1 MSDHMLTMGE
11 VEALRGELAAIHE
24 AMTTE
29 ARSALLKDGK
39 LAEALNQRIR
49 SLNTLIDG
57 AAMEQEQPKDQ
68 GLMDLVGLSED
79 APDNFD
85 AVPYLPSVPVYD
97 DQVSRERLL
106 AIADLYYLFQMEQSS
121 VFKAVL
127 KLQELFRAGTVRLSD
142 GEGAVRLFRFDR
154 HSTLRYTM
162 RERRAAYRKVF
173 SYTDATPPKGA
184 RPNAP
189 FHKLFTNFNLQV
201 SQFFQDK
208 RVSEVIRPD
217 GTRENFGSMSVV
229 RRAGLDLRHNLRH
242 VSYGHIAVMRTEVM
256 GLLNAAFAILEAED
270 VKSLFGAQTAWDTLE
285 EVQKRYL
292 NEAPLASQRSR
303 MAVAGRETL
312 RWLAEPYILSTVRVD
327 FETFLEDIVDYADDW
342 LTSAESLGL
351 QKSSGQITAH
361 SGGNVVPLRARARRG

>member
-1 MSDHMLTMGE
+1 MTDETQTIGD
-11 VEALRGELAAIHE
+11 VEQLRGELAAIRQWLV
-24 AMTTE
+24 AD
-29 ARSALLKDGK
+29 ARPLLLKDTK
-39 LAEALNQRIR
+39 LAEALNQRVR
-49 SLNTLIDG
+49 SLDDLIDG
-57 AAMEQEQPKDQ
+57 AAAETDQPLDH
-68 GLMDLVGLSED
+68 GLMDLVGLSDD
-79 APDNFD
+79 APDDFGG
-85 AVPYLPSVPVYD
+85 VPYMPSVPVYD

-121 VFKAVL
+121 VFRAVL

-154 HSTLRYTM
+154 HSTLRYTLQ
-162 RERRAAYRKVF
+162 ERKAAYRKVF

-189 FHKLFTNFNLQV
+189 FHKLFTNFNMQV

-256 GLLNAAFAILEAED
+256 GLLNAAFAILD
-270 VKSLFGAQTAWDTLE
+270 SDDIKSLFGAQTAWDTLE
-285 EVQKRYL
+285 EIQKRYL
-292 NEAPLASQRSR
+292 REAPLASQRSR
-303 MAVAGRETL
+303 MAVAGREIL
-312 RWLAEPYILSTVRVD
+312 RWLAEPYILSNVRVD
-327 FETFLEDIVDYADDW
+327 FETFLEDIVDYSDDW

-351 QKSSGQITAH
+351 QKTTA
-361 SGGNVVPLRARARRG
+361 SADYFDGNVVPLRARSRRG